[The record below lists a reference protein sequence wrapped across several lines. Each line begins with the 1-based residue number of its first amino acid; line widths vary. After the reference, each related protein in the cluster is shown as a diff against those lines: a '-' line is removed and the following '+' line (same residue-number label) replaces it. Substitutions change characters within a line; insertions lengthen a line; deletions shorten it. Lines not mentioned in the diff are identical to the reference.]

1 MTREEAIAFTYDE
14 KCIFL
19 SAIGRER
26 RICQGLD
33 EEPDIKV
40 KPLVPIVDEIE
51 RKVKA
56 VLWGNE

>member
-1 MTREEAIAFTYDE
+1 
-14 KCIFL
+14 
-19 SAIGRER
+19 
-26 RICQGLD
+26 LD